1 MPKSAKRGRLLSAPA
16 EQAHP
21 FVVRQ
26 SSYYRPKRQ
35 RAEHVPE
42 AATRNLWKA
51 GATENERPG
60 VRNPTVAMLRQP
72 KPAEPKRPQKTYA
85 PKGAA
90 RLARKHG
97 YYFDLT
103 ELLRERS
110 RR

>member
-1 MPKSAKRGRLLSAPA
+1 MKSSKRGRMHAAPA
-16 EQAHP
+16 DQAHP

-42 AATRNLWKA
+42 AATRTLWKA

-72 KPAEPKRPQKTYA
+72 KLETPRRPQKTYA

-90 RLARKHG
+90 RYARRHG
-97 YYFDLT
+97 GFVIMDEAT
-103 ELLRERS
+103 Q
-110 RR
+110 